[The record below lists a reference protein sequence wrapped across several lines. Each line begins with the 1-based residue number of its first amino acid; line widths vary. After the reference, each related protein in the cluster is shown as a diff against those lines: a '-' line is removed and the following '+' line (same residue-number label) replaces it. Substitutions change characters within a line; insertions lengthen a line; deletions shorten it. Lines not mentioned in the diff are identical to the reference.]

1 MKNNN
6 FWLLGKNKFIKPAAS
21 PIHRLAVG
29 GAEPGHRR

>member
-21 PIHRLAVG
+21 SLHGLAVG
-29 GAEPGHRR
+29 EVYPRHRR